1 MPSAQALS
9 TVLLNAHTLGRCL
22 NRWGGPEAGAE
33 QGTQKV
39 SEYNYT
45 FIKMNV
51 GLSPLLRLSYGG

>member
-1 MPSAQALS
+1 MPLAQALS
-9 TVLLNAHTLGRCL
+9 TVLPNARTLGRCL
-22 NRWGGPEAGAE
+22 SRWGGPGAVAE

>member
-1 MPSAQALS
+1 MPSAQAVS
-9 TVLLNAHTLGRCL
+9 TVLPTARTLG
-22 NRWGGPEAGAE
+22 RWGGPDAGAE
-33 QGTQKV
+33 QGAQKV